1 VNAVLNQ
8 ESEMLAQA
16 GVEPLI
22 SVLRQ
27 LGDLLYATSDDQY
40 TMKPVGVV
48 NSSIGGHVRHCLD
61 HVDALLAGTCIGEMS
76 YDDRQRGTDVETSRM
91 AALHSIE
98 RQEQE
103 LQDILHLS
111 VDQPIRLKVL
121 MAVTGPSI
129 LVETS
134 LGRELAFVM
143 SHTVHHNALIGVIA
157 KILGIDVAERF
168 GYAPSTLAHMEST
181 RCAR

>member
-1 VNAVLNQ
+1 MNAVLCQ
-8 ESEMLAQA
+8 ESEALARV

-27 LGDLLYATSDDQY
+27 LAALLHAASDDQY

-61 HVDALLAGTCIGEMS
+61 HVDALLAGICIGDMS
-76 YDDRQRGTDVETSRM
+76 YDDRQRGTDVESCRL
-91 AALHSIE
+91 AALQAIE

-103 LQDILHLS
+103 LHGILHLS
-111 VDQPIRLKVL
+111 IDHPIRLKVL
-121 MAVTGPSI
+121 MAATAPSI

-157 KILGIDVAERF
+157 KVLGINVPERF
-168 GYAPSTLAHMEST
+168 GYAPSTLAHLEKK